1 MSGNQDN
8 IQRPSLLNNEW
19 TVIGVTALYLL
30 PAAGTAISGGKM
42 EFVMYVLVM
51 VILAVPIY
59 ILHRRVSLHPLA
71 LWGLSVWG
79 LLHMCG
85 GLVTVPESWPT
96 AGETSV
102 LYNWWI
108 IPERLKYDQFVHAYG
123 FGLTTWIC
131 WQALV
136 AAFHFHKIRVAPT
149 FGLLTLCAAAGMGFG
164 ALNEVV
170 EFTAVLLI
178 PETNVG
184 GYINTGWDL
193 ISNLTGTIIASLLIW
208 LRSESQPAKIPDS

>member
-1 MSGNQDN
+1 MTTQQHSNAKAGFLSNAG
-8 IQRPSLLNNEW
+8 
-19 TVIGVTALYLL
+19 TVIAATTLYLL

-51 VILAVPIY
+51 VILAVPVY
-59 ILHRRVSLHPLA
+59 ILHRRVGLHPAA
-71 LWGLSVWG
+71 LWGLSLWG

-85 GLVTVPESWPT
+85 GLVSVPPSWPT
-96 AGETSV
+96 AGESNV

-131 WQALV
+131 WQALA
-136 AAFHFHKIRVAPT
+136 AAFRFHKVQIAPS

-193 ISNLTGTIIASLLIW
+193 VSNLAGTIIASVLIW
-208 LRSESQPAKIPDS
+208 LRSDRQSIRIQDS